1 MDNDDAWYIRTHVD
15 ARRSHP
21 VHVRG
26 HEYVLPNQPLAH
38 SRGTTSASTMGPESF
53 SRKAVVA
60 LALTAQL
67 TSGFTNNGKTPH
79 ASVFLFAVRCSP
91 LTANV
96 L

>member
-1 MDNDDAWYIRTHVD
+1 MPGIYVRT
-15 ARRSHP
+15 ST
-21 VHVRG
+21 
-26 HEYVLPNQPLAH
+26 HEEAILSTCVGTSTFFPSNLLAH